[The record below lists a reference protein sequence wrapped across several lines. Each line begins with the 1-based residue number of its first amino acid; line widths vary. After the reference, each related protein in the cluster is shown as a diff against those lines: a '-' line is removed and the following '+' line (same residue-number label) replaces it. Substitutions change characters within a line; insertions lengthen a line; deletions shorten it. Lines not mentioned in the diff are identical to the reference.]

1 MCSKYYQNPHS
12 QKILIKHLT
21 IDEIID
27 IIKHYPDKEVVKI
40 MIFIKSL
47 YEWETI
53 GESAR

>member
-1 MCSKYYQNPHS
+1 
-12 QKILIKHLT
+12 LT

-27 IIKHYPDKEVVKI
+27 IIKHYLDKEVVKI

-53 GESAR
+53 AESARRLGYRYETV